1 MAVATKLLW
10 CEEKLRIDVTNN
22 EQKVHVRD
30 LLIKLK
36 TFVPG
41 CSNFPLRTRPGPRN
55 KQTNIL
61 LL

>member
-22 EQKVHVRD
+22 EQRVYVRD

-36 TFVPG
+36 
-41 CSNFPLRTRPGPRN
+41 RTCPWMF
-55 KQTNIL
+55 
-61 LL
+61 